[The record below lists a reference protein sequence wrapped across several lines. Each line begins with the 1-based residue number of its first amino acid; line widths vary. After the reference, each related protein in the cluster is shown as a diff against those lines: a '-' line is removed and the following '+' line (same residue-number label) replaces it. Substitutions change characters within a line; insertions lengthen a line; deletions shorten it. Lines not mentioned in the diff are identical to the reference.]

1 MNRDEKF
8 QQQWEFRRRVDN
20 VDSSSDDSGS
30 NWTGEQVHIK
40 HKLVP
45 SIILP
50 ENDEVS
56 DTPKSGQK
64 NQLNT
69 NTWVD
74 FHSVESMKKITKS
87 SKKKNARKSKFKRHS
102 NKEKKV
108 RKRDVST
115 QEMVM
120 LDDFKIFT
128 DSLIEELRVAR
139 ENMFTRMKGEVR
151 KLVGSR
157 SFFRPRKKDGG
168 RSQKNE
174 VWLQNEIESGVKSQN
189 CYGALTSGYVKRKVA
204 SDANK
209 FSEAV
214 EEVEN
219 RDQVLAVTTTIKPHT
234 DKRLSTKIP
243 MSLVE
248 DSNVVPKQLRN
259 HGNGLLLN
267 DHMKS
272 GLARNKV
279 EMGRSL
285 NGENNQAFQPEEQ
298 FQSFSH
304 FSSQRIGF
312 PGQSCSKTSSV
323 GVGFPVPLH
332 QRLENGSNI
341 IQKIYSKDPLQANSN
356 VGPRMNH
363 GITRFSMGS
372 SALPKCFSANSISS
386 LTNYKTDGDFVSMR
400 SQDIGDGQFT

>member
-1 MNRDEKF
+1 MMRNSNSNGNSGGEWTMLTF
-8 QQQWEFRRRVDN
+8 QVTIPGQI
-20 VDSSSDDSGS
+20 GL
-30 NWTGEQVHIK
+30 GEQVHIK

-45 SIILP
+45 SIILT

-56 DTPKSGQK
+56 DTPKSQQK

-69 NTWVD
+69 NTWVHV
-74 FHSVESMKKITKS
+74 HSMEAMKKITKS

-102 NKEKKV
+102 NKENKV

-128 DSLIEELRVAR
+128 DSLKEELRVAR
-139 ENMFTRMKGEVR
+139 ENIFTRMKGEVR

-157 SFFRPRKKDGG
+157 SFFRPRKKDGK

-174 VWLQNEIESGVKSQN
+174 VRLQNEIESGVKSQN
-189 CYGALTSGYVKRKVA
+189 CYGALTGGYVKRKVA

-243 MSLVE
+243 MTLVE
-248 DSNVVPKQLRN
+248 DSNVIPKQQLRN
-259 HGNGLLLN
+259 HENGLLLN

-332 QRLENGSNI
+332 QRLENGSSI
-341 IQKIYSKDPLQANSN
+341 IQQIYSKNPLQANSN

-386 LTNYKTDGDFVSMR
+386 LTNYKTDGDFVSMIA
-400 SQDIGDGQFT
+400 QDIGDGQFI